1 MNLSFMSLKSGE
13 AINILNILNRPMFFN
28 LCLKPTRN
36 TSDLRDGKA
45 V

>member
-1 MNLSFMSLKSGE
+1 MNLCFMSIKSGE
-13 AINILNILNRPMFFN
+13 AINILKYFKWAIFFN